1 MGIQARTLLLLCASF
16 VTLALQPAC
25 SSHIPIQRIA
35 AQPARFNEQ
44 RVVVKGRVTQT
55 YALPMIGQSLVQIE
69 DGTGALWVK
78 PLGRVPF
85 EGQEIVVEGT
95 LKIGMTLANRNFGVV
110 IYEEAA
116 RD

>member
-1 MGIQARTLLLLCASF
+1 MWIQARTLLLLCASLF
-16 VTLALQPAC
+16 ALVSQPAC

-35 AQPARFNEQ
+35 AEPTRFNEQ
-44 RVVVKGRVTQT
+44 RVVVRGRVTQT
-55 YALPMIGQSLVQIE
+55 FALPMIGQSLVQIE
-69 DGTGALWVK
+69 DGTGELWVK
-78 PLGRVPF
+78 PRGRVPF
-85 EGQEIVVEGT
+85 KGQEIEIEGT

>member
-1 MGIQARTLLLLCASF
+1 MWTRVRSLLLLCASL
-16 VTLALQPAC
+16 LALASQAAC
-25 SSHIPIQRIA
+25 SSTVPIQRIA
-35 AQPARFNEQ
+35 AEPARFNEQ

-69 DGTGALWVK
+69 DGTGELWVK
-78 PLGRVPF
+78 PRGRVPF
-85 EGQEIVVEGT
+85 EGQEIEVAGK

-116 RD
+116 GD

>member
-1 MGIQARTLLLLCASF
+1 MWTRVRTLLLLCASL
-16 VTLALQPAC
+16 LALASQPAC
-25 SSHIPIQRIA
+25 SSTVPIQRIA
-35 AQPARFNEQ
+35 AEPARFNEQ

-55 YALPMIGQSLVQIE
+55 YALPIIGQSLVQIE
-69 DGTGALWVK
+69 DGTGELWVK
-78 PLGRVPF
+78 PRGRVPF
-85 EGQEIVVEGT
+85 EGQEIEVAGT

>member
-1 MGIQARTLLLLCASF
+1 MWIRTRTLLLLCASL
-16 VTLALQPAC
+16 LALASQPAC
-25 SSHIPIQRIA
+25 SSHVPIQRIA
-35 AQPARFNEQ
+35 AEPARFNEQ

-55 YALPMIGQSLVQIE
+55 YALPMIGQSLVKIE
-69 DGTGALWVK
+69 DGTGELWVK
-78 PLGRVPF
+78 PRGRVPF
-85 EGQEIVVEGT
+85 EGQEIEVEGT